1 MMNSRRG
8 EDEKAILE
16 IGLERGGEEAGK
28 EDEEKR
34 EERWISR
41 GCWIAHTCERQRDG

>member
-1 MMNSRRG
+1 MRRQFWKSASS
-8 EDEKAILE
+8 ES
-16 IGLERGGEEAGK
+16 EEAGK